1 MDYSE
6 LNLAIIQARL
16 TSTRFPSKVLKKV
29 GEYSIIEII
38 VKRLERSKLLDK
50 IVLAIPDNES
60 NVKLANFLEQKKI
73 LYFKGS
79 EHDVLSR
86 FVECAKFYKAT
97 TVVRKQIQAHLSWQ
111 CG

>member
-16 TSTRFPSKVLKKV
+16 TSTRFPGKVLRKV

-50 IVLAIPDNES
+50 IVIAIPDNES
-60 NVKLANFLEQKKI
+60 NVELANFLEQKNIESIGRFGAWEYYWSDQSMMSGRNAGKKI
-73 LYFKGS
+73 LK
-79 EHDVLSR
+79 DILNDN
-86 FVECAKFYKAT
+86 
-97 TVVRKQIQAHLSWQ
+97 
-111 CG
+111 